1 MRIDAVSEQVHVI
14 LRAHVGGVEL
24 RPDLPLGGSGLGL
37 DSIALVEVL
46 VDCEK
51 EFGVTI
57 ADEILD
63 QPSFTVGF
71 LVERIEVLLGA

>member
-1 MRIDAVSEQVHVI
+1 MSDQLHSI
-14 LRAHVGGVEL
+14 LRAHIGEVEL

-51 EFGVTI
+51 KFGVTI
-57 ADEILD
+57 TEEILD

-71 LVERIEVLLGA
+71 LVERIQALLGA